1 MEPVRTVHADG
12 TQAWRVNDQ
21 LHRLDGPAR
30 IYADGQQE
38 WWVNGQ
44 LHRLDG
50 PARIWTDGTQEW
62 YVRDQEITSQVEA
75 WMKEHAI
82 TWPWDEETQMQFILT
97 WG

>member
-1 MEPVRTVHADG
+1 MALGRRNTDAVRIDMGIKMEPEYSVDKDG
-12 TQAWRVNDQ
+12 T
-21 LHRLDGPAR
+21 
-30 IYADGQQE
+30 QE
-38 WWVNGQ
+38 WWVDGQ